1 MKGGTAMQLVI
12 AEKPSVGRS
21 VASVIGATEKK
32 DGYLEGNGYIVTWC
46 IGHLVQLASPD
57 KYDSKYG
64 TKISEW
70 SFSTLPILP
79 EHWKFVV
86 SSTTKQQFQVIQ
98 ELMQDS
104 RVDEII
110 CATDAGREG
119 ECIFRYVYEKN
130 GCTKPCKR
138 LWISSMEDKA
148 IREGFSNLRPDSDYD
163 NLGNTEQ
170 KHS

>member
-1 MKGGTAMQLVI
+1 MQLVI

-70 SFSTLPILP
+70 KFWKEKREACQPLSGHDERPLFLFAGISF
-79 EHWKFVV
+79 
-86 SSTTKQQFQVIQ
+86 
-98 ELMQDS
+98 
-104 RVDEII
+104 II
-110 CATDAGREG
+110 NRR
-119 ECIFRYVYEKN
+119 I
-130 GCTKPCKR
+130 
-138 LWISSMEDKA
+138 
-148 IREGFSNLRPDSDYD
+148 
-163 NLGNTEQ
+163 
-170 KHS
+170 